1 MQIGRKGSGVSSVYE
16 EEWTR
21 DRKLQVLDPTVLVV
35 RVVASDATTTA
46 TEEELSDDVFGNG
59 NDLRNLKSQYSACS
73 YNQMNFQKATGQA
86 GIVDGVYT
94 VTIPS
99 TTVNGVDNGN
109 IRNAVTNQLQSD
121 FGTSS
126 SNVADYVML
135 CLPPGTN
142 GGWIAYAYINSWLS
156 VYNNQ

>member
-1 MQIGRKGSGVSSVYE
+1 M
-16 EEWTR
+16 
-21 DRKLQVLDPTVLVV
+21 
-35 RVVASDATTTA
+35 RVEASDASTTA
-46 TEEELSDDVFGNG
+46 TAGELSDDIFGNG

-73 YNQMNFQKATGQA
+73 YNQMNFKKATGQA

-94 VTIPS
+94 VSLPT
-99 TTVNGVDNGN
+99 TTVNGVDDGT
-109 IRNAVTNQLQSD
+109 IRNAVTSKLQSD
-121 FGTSS
+121 FGTSA